1 MAFPKKVNPL
11 YYLPIDEEMKVPYFN
26 RELSWLSFNHRVL
39 QEAMDETV
47 PLYEQIKFLAI
58 YSSNLEEF
66 FKIRVSAIRHMMQ
79 LGDKASKKFS
89 FDPHQV
95 HRDIMMTVAFQQ
107 ELFLDTFYKK
117 VIPGLQKENI
127 YLVNEKN
134 LQRVHHE
141 FLKEYFDQYIRPWSR
156 PMIIIKRK
164 ISVFLKN
171 NTLYLFLRMVPRDP
185 KASEGANKRVRSVYA
200 SLEIPTDH
208 LSRWVS
214 LPELDGQ
221 NYVMFLDDVIR
232 FNMNKLFPGY
242 EIQESRAIKLTRD
255 ADIPIEDEFSGDVV
269 KAIKKLIQKRSTG
282 VVTRIMYDKK
292 MSSRLKRYMMDALS
306 LQEEDLIPGDRYL
319 SYEHLFDFPRF
330 GKIPEYK
337 PLTPLPF
344 KLLKQ
349 KRGIFEKLSGQRIL
363 LYFPYH
369 AYDPVLNFLYQAARD
384 PAVVTIKITL
394 YRIAAESKLIKALRK
409 AAENGKDVTVFI
421 ELKARFDELRN
432 LQAAE
437 KLESSG
443 VNVLYSLPVLKVHSK
458 VCLVTR
464 QEGEQLHAYAYL
476 STGNFNEYTA
486 RSYCDFG
493 FFTDDERLV
502 SDIRQ
507 IFRVLAGMESKTPF
521 RTLMVAPVNMRKEL
535 NQLIDFEIEEA
546 RKGKK
551 AEFIFKVNGLEDEKI
566 IRKIYQASEAGVD
579 VRLIVR
585 SICCLVPGIKG
596 ISDRIRVISI
606 VDRYLEHAR
615 VFSFYHGGKKRTF
628 LSSADLMT
636 RNLNRRIESA
646 FEIKKAELKQ
656 MLLHILELQ
665 WSDNVKAR
673 IIDSRQLNEYVRNEK
688 APLEAQLAIYDF
700 LAAQKRLISK

>member
-1 MAFPKKVNPL
+1 LAFPKKVNPL
-11 YYLPIDEEMKVPYFN
+11 YYLPIDEEKKVPYFN

-79 LGDKASKKFS
+79 LGSKASKKFS

-156 PMIIIKRK
+156 PMIIIKNK

-185 KASEGANKRVRSVYA
+185 RAGEGAKKRVRSVYA

-214 LPELDGQ
+214 LPKLDGR

-306 LQEEDLIPGDRYL
+306 LQEEDLVPGDRYL

-344 KLLKQ
+344 QLLKQ

-384 PAVVTIKITL
+384 PAVVSIKITL

-432 LQAAE
+432 LKAAE

-443 VNVLYSLPVLKVHSK
+443 VNVLFSLPVLKVHSK

-507 IFRVLAGMESKTPF
+507 IFRVLAGMESKAPF
-521 RTLMVAPVNMRKEL
+521 SALMVAPVNMRKEL
-535 NQLIDFEIEEA
+535 NQLIDFEIEKA

-551 AEFIFKVNGLEDEKI
+551 AEIIFKVNGLEDEKI

-579 VRLIVR
+579 IRLIVR

-596 ISDRIRVISI
+596 ISDRIRAISI

-673 IIDSRQLNEYVRNEK
+673 IIDSRQLNEYVHNEK
-688 APLEAQLAIYDF
+688 APLEAQLVIYDY
-700 LAAQKRLISK
+700 LAAQ

>member
-1 MAFPKKVNPL
+1 LAFPEEVNPL
-11 YYLPIDEEMKVPYFN
+11 YYLPSNDGAKVPYFN

-47 PLYEQIKFLAI
+47 PLFEQIKFLAI
-58 YSSNLEEF
+58 YSSNLDEF
-66 FKIRVSAIRHMMQ
+66 FKIRVSAIRHMMH
-79 LGDKASKKFS
+79 LGSKASKKIP
-89 FDPHQV
+89 FDPHLL

-117 VIPGLQKENI
+117 VIPGLQRENI
-127 YLVNEKN
+127 YLINEKN
-134 LQRVHHE
+134 LQRAHHE
-141 FLKEYFDQYIRPWSR
+141 FLSEYFDQYIRPWSR
-156 PMIIIKRK
+156 PMIIIKNK

-171 NTLYLFLRMVPRDP
+171 NTLYLFLRMVPREE
-185 KASEGANKRVRSVYA
+185 KTEQGAKKRRRSVYA

-208 LSRWVS
+208 LSRWVT
-214 LPELDGQ
+214 LPALDGRH
-221 NYVMFLDDVIR
+221 YVMFLDDVIR
-232 FNMNKLFPGY
+232 FNMKKLFPGY
-242 EIQESRAIKLTRD
+242 EILESRAIKLTRD

-269 KAIKKLIQKRSTG
+269 KAVKKLIQKRSTG
-282 VVTRIMYDKK
+282 VITRIMHDKK
-292 MSSRLKRYMMDALS
+292 MSPRLKRYMMDALS

-330 GKIPEYK
+330 GRIPEYK
-337 PLTPLPF
+337 PLPPLHL

-349 KRGIFEKLSGQRIL
+349 KKGIFERLSGQRIL

-384 PAVVTIKITL
+384 PAVLSIKITL

-458 VCLVTR
+458 VCLVSR
-464 QEGEQLHAYAYL
+464 QEGEKLHAYAYL
-476 STGNFNEYTA
+476 ATGNFNESTS

-493 FFTDDERLV
+493 FFTDDEKLV
-502 SDIRQ
+502 SDIREV
-507 IFRVLAGMESKTPF
+507 FRVLAGVESKALF
-521 RTLMVAPVNMRKEL
+521 KELIVAPVNMRRAL

-546 RKGKK
+546 RKGAG
-551 AEFIFKVNGLEDEKI
+551 AEIIFKVNGLEDEKI
-566 IRKIYQASEAGVD
+566 IRKLYEASGAGVD
-579 VRLIVR
+579 VKLIVR
-585 SICCLVPGIKG
+585 SICCLVPGVKG
-596 ISDRIRVISI
+596 ASTRIRAISI

-646 FEIKKAELKQ
+646 FEIKEPELKQ
-656 MLLHILELQ
+656 TVLDILALQ
-665 WSDNVKAR
+665 WADNVKAR
-673 IIDSRQLNEYVRNEK
+673 ILDSRQLNSYVPAK
-688 APLEAQLAIYDF
+688 GPALEAQLAIYDY
-700 LAAQKRLISK
+700 LAAQ

>member
-1 MAFPKKVNPL
+1 MAFPKEVNPL
-11 YYLPIDEEMKVPYFN
+11 YYLMADDGSKVPYFN

-39 QEAMDETV
+39 QEAMDDTV
-47 PLYEQIKFLAI
+47 PLFEQIKFLAI
-58 YSSNLEEF
+58 YSSNLDEF
-66 FKIRVSAIRHMMQ
+66 FKIRVSAIRHMMH
-79 LGDKASKKFS
+79 LGSKASKKIPFN
-89 FDPHQV
+89 PHLV
-95 HRDIMMTVAFQQ
+95 HRDIMRTVAYQQ

-117 VIPGLQKENI
+117 VIPGLERENI
-127 YLVNEKN
+127 YLINEKK
-134 LQRVHHE
+134 LQSAHHK
-141 FLKEYFDQYIRPWSR
+141 FLSEYFDQNIRPWSR
-156 PMIIIKRK
+156 PMIIIKNK

-171 NTLYLFLRMVPRDP
+171 NTLYLFLRMVPREQTTE
-185 KASEGANKRVRSVYA
+185 EGSRKRRRSVYA

-208 LSRWVS
+208 LSRWVT
-214 LPELDGQ
+214 LPELDGR

-242 EIQESRAIKLTRD
+242 DILESRAIKLTRD

-282 VVTRIMYDKK
+282 VITRIMHDKK
-292 MSSRLKRYMMDALS
+292 MSPRLKRYMMDALS

-330 GKIPEYK
+330 GKNLDYK
-337 PLTPLPF
+337 PLPALQV
-344 KLLKQ
+344 KSLKQ
-349 KRGIFEKLSGQRIL
+349 RKGIFERLSGQRIL

-369 AYDPVLNFLYQAARD
+369 SYDPVLNFLYQAARD
-384 PAVVTIKITL
+384 PEVLTIKITL

-437 KLESSG
+437 RLESSG

-458 VCLVTR
+458 ICMVTR
-464 QEGEQLHAYAYL
+464 KEGEKLHAYAYL
-476 STGNFNEYTA
+476 ATGNFNESTA

-493 FFTDDERLV
+493 FFTDDEKVV
-502 SDIRQ
+502 SDIRE
-507 IFRVLAGMESKTPF
+507 IFRVLAGVESKALF
-521 RTLMVAPVNMRKEL
+521 KELIVAPVNMRKEL
-535 NQLIDFEIEEA
+535 NHLIDFEIEEA
-546 RKGKK
+546 RKGGK
-551 AEFIFKVNGLEDEKI
+551 AEMILKMNGLEDEKI
-566 IRKIYQASEAGVD
+566 IRKIYEASEAGVD

-585 SICCLVPGIKG
+585 SICCLVPGIRG
-596 ISDRIRVISI
+596 VSSRIKAISI

-615 VFSFYHGGKKRTF
+615 VFSFYHGGRKRTY

-646 FEIKKAELKQ
+646 FEIKKPELKQ
-656 MLLHILELQ
+656 MVLDILDLQ
-665 WSDNVKAR
+665 WADNVKAR
-673 IIDSRQLNEYVRNEK
+673 IIDPHQLNSYVPKKGK
-688 APLEAQLAIYDF
+688 ALEAQLAIYDY
-700 LAAQKRLISK
+700 LSAQ